1 MPPLFYELKI
11 MMILDNIVP
20 FGRSKSEYEL
30 MFALSESDRAKRII
44 GIGDGPASFNAEMT
58 AAGYQVTSIDPIYQ
72 FTGAE
77 IKSRFDACVDGIIEQ
92 VRNTPNNW
100 IWNYHKSPED
110 LRVNREQAIAVFLKD
125 YDRGKI
131 EGRYLNAELPK
142 LDFQDKQFQ
151 LALCSHFLFLYSAH
165 LSLEFHI
172 DSIRELC
179 RIAEEVRIF
188 PILTLTQERSPY
200 LDSVRDNLA
209 KEGIISEIIQVPYEL
224 QKGGNQMIVFKNH
237 QS

>member
-1 MPPLFYELKI
+1 

-20 FGRSKSEYEL
+20 FGRSKAEYEL
-30 MFALSESDRAKRII
+30 MFALSESDRSKSII

-58 AAGYQVTSIDPIYQ
+58 TAGFPVKSIDPIYQ

-77 IKSRFDACVDGIIEQ
+77 IKSRFDVCVDSIIEQ

-100 IWNYHKSPED
+100 IWSYHKSPDD
-110 LRVNREQAIAVFLKD
+110 LRANREKAIALFLED

-142 LDFQDKQFQ
+142 LDFQEKQFQ
-151 LALCSHFLFLYSAH
+151 LALCSHFLFLYSDH
-165 LSLEFHI
+165 LSFEFHLV
-172 DSIRELC
+172 SIRELC

-188 PILTLTQERSPY
+188 PLLTLAQARSPY
-200 LDSVRDNLA
+200 IDQICSILA
-209 KEGIISEIIQVPYEL
+209 KEGISSEIIQVNYEL
-224 QKGGNQMIVFKNH
+224 QKGGNQAIIFR
-237 QS
+237 Q

>member
-1 MPPLFYELKI
+1 
-11 MMILDNIVP
+11 MILDNIVP
-20 FGRSKSEYEL
+20 FGRSKVEYEL
-30 MFALSESDRAKRII
+30 MFALTESDHQKSII

-92 VRNTPNNW
+92 VRNTPDNW

-110 LRVNREQAIAVFLKD
+110 LRANREQAIALFLAD
-125 YDRGKI
+125 YDRGKSENKYI
-131 EGRYLNAELPK
+131 TAELPK
-142 LDFQDKQFQ
+142 LHFTDRQFQ
-151 LALCSHFLFLYSAH
+151 LALCSHFIFLYSAH

-188 PILTLTQERSPY
+188 PILTLAQERSPY
-200 LDSVRDNLA
+200 LDSVRNSLA
-209 KEGIISEIIQVPYEL
+209 KEGIASEIIQVPYEL
-224 QKGGNQMIVFKNH
+224 QKGGNQMIVFKSN
-237 QS
+237 QN

>member
-1 MPPLFYELKI
+1 
-11 MMILDNIVP
+11 MMILDTIVP
-20 FGRSKSEYEL
+20 FGRSKLEYEL
-30 MFALSESDRAKRII
+30 MFALSDCDRNKSII

-58 AAGYQVTSIDPIYQ
+58 AAGYQITSIDPIYQ

-100 IWNYHKSPED
+100 VWGYHKSPDD
-110 LRVNREQAIAVFLKD
+110 LRANRETAIAIFLKD
-125 YDRGKI
+125 YDLGKS
-131 EGRYLNAELPK
+131 EGRYINAELPK
-142 LDFQDKQFQ
+142 LDFQDQQFQ
-151 LALCSHFLFLYSAH
+151 LALCSHFLFLYSEH
-165 LSLEFHI
+165 LSFEFHL

-188 PILTLTQERSPY
+188 PLLNLAQLRSPY
-200 LDSVRDNLA
+200 IDEICNTLA
-209 KEGIISEIIQVPYEL
+209 EEGISSEIIQVPYEF
-224 QKGGNQMIVFKNH
+224 QKGGNQAIVF

>member
-1 MPPLFYELKI
+1 
-11 MMILDNIVP
+11 MILDNIVP
-20 FGRSKSEYEL
+20 FGRSKAEYEL
-30 MFALSESDRAKRII
+30 MFALTESDRQKTII

-92 VRNTPNNW
+92 VIKSPSNW
-100 IWNYHKSPED
+100 IWKYHKSPAD
-110 LRVNREQAIAVFLKD
+110 LQANREKAIALFLED
-125 YDRGKI
+125 YEQGKSAS
-131 EGRYLNAELPK
+131 RYLKAELPR
-142 LDFQDKQFQ
+142 LDFADQQFQ

-165 LSLEFHI
+165 LSLEFHL

-188 PILTLTQERSPY
+188 PILTLAQERSPY
-200 LDSVRDNLA
+200 LDTVRESLA
-209 KEGIISEIIQVPYEL
+209 KDGITSEIIQVAYEL
-224 QKGGNQMIVFKNH
+224 QRGGNQMIIFKNYRTYGK
-237 QS
+237 STN

>member
-1 MPPLFYELKI
+1 MI
-11 MMILDNIVP
+11 ILDRVVP
-20 FGRSKSEYEL
+20 FGRSKTEYEL
-30 MFALSESDRAKRII
+30 MFALTESDRLKSIV

-77 IKSRFDACVDGIIEQ
+77 IKSRFDACVDTIIEQ

-100 IWNYHKSPED
+100 VWSYHKSPED
-110 LRVNREQAIAVFLKD
+110 LRANREKAISLFLED

-151 LALCSHFLFLYSAH
+151 LALCSHFLFLYSEH
-165 LSLEFHI
+165 LSFEFHLE
-172 DSIRELC
+172 SIRELC

-188 PILTLTQERSPY
+188 PLLNLAQARSPSHDLRVNLQEICDSSRPSY
-200 LDSVRDNLA
+200 LGYCEPVR
-209 KEGIISEIIQVPYEL
+209 
-224 QKGGNQMIVFKNH
+224 
-237 QS
+237 

>member
-1 MPPLFYELKI
+1 
-11 MMILDNIVP
+11 MMILDRVVP
-20 FGRSKSEYEL
+20 FGRSKTEYEL
-30 MFALSESDRAKRII
+30 MFALTESDRLKSIV

-72 FTGAE
+72 FTGLE
-77 IKSRFDACVDGIIEQ
+77 IKSRFDACVDTIIEQ

-100 IWNYHKSPED
+100 VWSYHKSPED
-110 LRVNREQAIAVFLKD
+110 LRANRERAISLFLED

-151 LALCSHFLFLYSAH
+151 LALCSHFLFLYSEH
-165 LSLEFHI
+165 LSFEFHLE
-172 DSIRELC
+172 SIRELC

-188 PILTLTQERSPY
+188 PLLNLAQARSPY
-200 LDSVRDNLA
+200 IDEVCSILA
-209 KEGIISEIIQVPYEL
+209 KVGISSEIIQVPYEL
-224 QKGGNQMIVFKNH
+224 QKGGNQAIIFR
-237 QS
+237 Q

>member
-1 MPPLFYELKI
+1 
-11 MMILDNIVP
+11 MMILDRVVP
-20 FGRSKSEYEL
+20 FGRSKTEYEL
-30 MFALSESDRAKRII
+30 MFALTESDRLKSII

-72 FTGAE
+72 FTGSE
-77 IKSRFDACVDGIIEQ
+77 IKSRFDACVDTIIEQ

-100 IWNYHKSPED
+100 VWSYHKSPED
-110 LRVNREQAIAVFLKD
+110 LRANREKAIAIFLED

-151 LALCSHFLFLYSAH
+151 LALCSHFLFLYSEH
-165 LSLEFHI
+165 LSFEFHLE
-172 DSIRELC
+172 SIRELC

-188 PILTLTQERSPY
+188 PLLNLAQARSPY
-200 LDSVRDNLA
+200 IDEVCSILV
-209 KEGIISEIIQVPYEL
+209 KEGISSEIIQVDYEL
-224 QKGGNQMIVFKNH
+224 QKGGNQAIIFR
-237 QS
+237 Q

>member
-1 MPPLFYELKI
+1 
-11 MMILDNIVP
+11 MMILDRVVP
-20 FGRSKSEYEL
+20 FGRSKTEYEL
-30 MFALSESDRAKRII
+30 MFALTESDRFKSVI

-72 FTGAE
+72 FTGTE
-77 IKSRFDACVDGIIEQ
+77 IKSRFDACVDTIIEQ

-100 IWNYHKSPED
+100 VWSYHKSPED
-110 LRVNREQAIAVFLKD
+110 LRANREKAISLFLED

-131 EGRYLNAELPK
+131 AGRYLNAELPK

-151 LALCSHFLFLYSAH
+151 LALCSHFLFLYSEH
-165 LSLEFHI
+165 LSFEFHL

-188 PILTLTQERSPY
+188 PLLTLAQARSPY
-200 LDSVRDNLA
+200 IDEISSTLP
-209 KEGIISEIIQVPYEL
+209 KEGINSEIIQVPYEL
-224 QKGGNQMIVFKNH
+224 QKGGNQAIIFR
-237 QS
+237 S

>member
-1 MPPLFYELKI
+1 
-11 MMILDNIVP
+11 MILDNIVP
-20 FGRSKSEYEL
+20 FGRSKAEYEL
-30 MFALSESDRAKRII
+30 MFALTESDRRKSII

-72 FTGAE
+72 FTGTE

-100 IWNYHKSPED
+100 VWNYHKSPDD
-110 LRVNREQAIAVFLKD
+110 LLANREKAIALFLKD
-125 YDRGKI
+125 YDRGKADN
-131 EGRYLNAELPK
+131 RYITAELPK
-142 LDFQDKQFQ
+142 LNFADQQFQ

-188 PILTLTQERSPY
+188 PILTLAQERSPY
-200 LDSVRDNLA
+200 LDSVRNSLA
-209 KEGIISEIIQVPYEL
+209 QEGIASEIIQVPYAL
-224 QKGGNQMIVFKNH
+224 QKGGNQMIVFKSN
-237 QS
+237 QN